1 MQNIFALKITDL
13 KGIGE
18 KRAELFEKQGIC
30 SLYDLLTYYP
40 SDYDDRRHFTTI
52 DKLQEGETACI
63 VGWVR
68 GRVRT
73 FRKGRSFSVS
83 SGTLADETGTMSC
96 VWYNQPYME
105 KNFKTGE
112 IYIFYGKAQKS
123 KSGLQFVNPVAEK
136 AEEENAQGKIV
147 PIYSLGKGLG
157 AKTLQKLLVQAV
169 ENYAALVPESIPES
183 VLNKYDLLNIRETVE
198 NIHFPKNYELLE
210 RARKRVVFEEF
221 FLFQMC
227 VAKMK
232 YLGKKDGI
240 TFQNVTNDFEN
251 RLPFTLTDAQKKV
264 VVDLKRDFQSGYAMN
279 RLVQGD
285 VGSGKTMVA
294 AYGMYIAVQNGYQAA
309 LMAPT
314 EILAGQHFKTFKNLF
329 PDLNVELLTS
339 STTAKEKKR
348 IKSALESGEIHMIIG
363 THALIQQD
371 IVFSNLGFVVTD
383 EQHRFGVV
391 QRTKLGLKGLSP
403 HVLVMTA
410 TPIPRTL
417 GLILYGDLD
426 ISTIDALPPGRQKIK
441 TYCVNESFRNRVYD
455 FMDKQIADGAQA
467 YVVCPLVEETES
479 MDVKDATS
487 FAESLKARYPHLKIG
502 LLHGKM
508 KDAEKEKIM
517 EAFSKNE
524 ISVLVATTVVEVGVD
539 VPNASVMII
548 ENAERFGLSQ
558 LHQLRG
564 RVGRGTRESHCIL
577 FGATRNPETI
587 ERLKVIES
595 STDGF
600 YISEKDL
607 ELRGPGDFFGTRQS
621 GVPMLKS
628 ANPMTDTEL
637 LYKAKEAVEDLLCGE
652 LKAEKN
658 EKQFLNFIL
667 KKQYFRMGVHEILN

>member
-13 KGIGE
+13 KGIGD
-18 KRAELFEKQGIC
+18 KRAKLFEKQGIA
-30 SLYDLLTYYP
+30 SVYDLLTYYP

-52 DKLQEGETACI
+52 EALQEGETACVI
-63 VGWVR
+63 GWLKN
-68 GRVRT
+68 GVRT
-73 FRKGRSFSVS
+73 FRKRRGFSVS
-83 SGTLADETGTMSC
+83 NGTLADETGTLPC
-96 VWYNQPYME
+96 VWYNQPYLD
-105 KNFKTGE
+105 KSLKSGE
-112 IYIFYGKAQKS
+112 MYIFYGKAQKS
-123 KSGLQFVNPVAEK
+123 KRGLEFVNPAVEK
-136 AEEENAQGKIV
+136 AESESVSGKIV
-147 PIYSLGKGLG
+147 PLYSIGKGVG
-157 AKTLQKLLVQAV
+157 VKTLQKLLMQAI
-169 ENYAALVPESIPES
+169 EQYACLMPEYIPQS
-183 VLNKYDLLNIRETVE
+183 VLKKYDLLSIRETLE
-198 NIHFPKNYELLE
+198 NIHFPKDYEMLQ
-210 RARKRVVFEEF
+210 RARERVVFEEF

-232 YLGKKDGI
+232 YLGKKNGI
-240 TFQNVTNDFEN
+240 VFENVTDDFEK

-294 AYGMYIAVQNGYQAA
+294 AYGMEIAVQNGYQSA

-314 EILAGQHFKTFKNLF
+314 EILASQHYKTFSKLF
-329 PDLNVELLTS
+329 PDRNVQLLTS
-339 STTAKEKKR
+339 STPAKDKKS
-348 IKSALESGEIHMIIG
+348 IKAGLADGSVDMIIG

-371 IVFSNLGFVVTD
+371 VEIKKLGFVVTD

-391 QRTKLGLKGLSP
+391 QRTKLGLKGASP

-426 ISTIDALPPGRQKIK
+426 ISTIDALPPGRKEIK
-441 TYCVNESFRNRVYD
+441 TYCVNESFRNRVYT
-455 FMDKQIADGAQA
+455 FLENRIKDGQQA
-467 YVVCPLVEETES
+467 YVVCPLVEESEGLN
-479 MDVKDATS
+479 VKDAVS
-487 FAESLKARYPHLKIG
+487 FSEGLRLKFPDMEIG

-508 KDAEKEKIM
+508 KDAEKEAVM
-517 EAFSKNE
+517 ERFSKGE
-524 ISVLVATTVVEVGVD
+524 ISVLVATTVIEVGVD
-539 VPNASVMII
+539 VPNATLMIV

-564 RVGRGTRESHCIL
+564 RVGRGEAESHCIL

-621 GVPMLKS
+621 GVPMLKT
-628 ANPMTDTEL
+628 ANPMADTAL

-652 LKAEKN
+652 LVAEKQ
-658 EKQFLNFIL
+658 EKQLLNFVL
-667 KKQYFRMGVHEILN
+667 KQQYFRSGMHEILN